1 MLIRNFQGKLVHFN
15 IDKYSN
21 EKDMYIDLWKIL
33 YNIELPYSEIN
44 INEKISDYLSLK
56 NKFSC

>member
-44 INEKISDYLSLK
+44 INEKISDYLS
-56 NKFSC
+56 